1 MPLSTSV
8 SSSLEISLTFLL
20 PAGRWPPGPPCCS
33 SAGGGPSSG
42 FQPVLGGTPEA
53 APPAVTSANA
63 ETAAS
68 RKNLVLRD
76 TLYPLCQR
84 PLPIEDAWKGVMNL
98 PPSAFR
104 ESPCTEIAAMS
115 CSTALP
121 FLEACACLE
130 VMINENHYRLPVGA
144 SKSERLARRG
154 YRSRV

>member
-53 APPAVTSANA
+53 VPPAVTSANA

-84 PLPIEDAWKGVMNL
+84 PLPIEDAWKGRYDPTPLSL
-98 PPSAFR
+98 PR
-104 ESPCTEIAAMS
+104 IA
-115 CSTALP
+115 L
-121 FLEACACLE
+121 
-130 VMINENHYRLPVGA
+130 
-144 SKSERLARRG
+144 RRD
-154 YRSRV
+154 RRD